1 MLLLPDPFG
10 PATIQNFGL
19 SNFLRDTV
27 GRTEFFL
34 VRAPGLGDIPLED
47 NAQVASERWAVCVNR
62 KNSRS
67 LSARFVN
74 AFRHD
79 RTLGMRRAALSV
91 ELPDYDPRHPSLSQ
105 LIPNNIVISVR
116 IAIHVAAGTL
126 KLLNKLGPEPAHHR
140 DEIRKAGGD
149 EGRVVDLDRLV
160 GGKAHHQRR
169 HRDAMIHMGGDQG
182 AAPHMALVLP

>member
-47 NAQVASERWAVCVNR
+47 NAQVASERWTVCVVR

-67 LSARFVN
+67 LAPRFVS
-74 AFRHD
+74 ASRSD
-79 RTLGMRRAALSV
+79 QTPGMRRATLPV
-91 ELPDYDPRHPSLSQ
+91 ELPDYDPRHSSLSHRM
-105 LIPNNIVISVR
+105 PN
-116 IAIHVAAGTL
+116 
-126 KLLNKLGPEPAHHR
+126 
-140 DEIRKAGGD
+140 
-149 EGRVVDLDRLV
+149 
-160 GGKAHHQRR
+160 
-169 HRDAMIHMGGDQG
+169 
-182 AAPHMALVLP
+182 